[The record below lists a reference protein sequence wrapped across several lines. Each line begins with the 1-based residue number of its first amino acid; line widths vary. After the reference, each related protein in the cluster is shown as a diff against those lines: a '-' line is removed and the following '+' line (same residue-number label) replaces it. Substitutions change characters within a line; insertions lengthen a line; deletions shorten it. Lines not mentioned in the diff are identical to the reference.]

1 MPFPKFFV
9 HLPHYIIRCMRNMK
23 RILSLF
29 IITIGICFKA
39 LAGVEVRSSRLT
51 VSDGLAN
58 NSVRCI
64 YQDRKGFI
72 WFGTLDG
79 LNRYDGSSFLTF
91 LPERG
96 KGISLSDHR
105 MYRLKEDK
113 NGFLWIRHTPSV
125 FSCYDLKKGQVV
137 DFTGCGENMWYYS
150 QIYVP
155 DKAGEDVWLWGNQA
169 GCRRVTCREG
179 VLSSEFFRKGKGLE
193 SDAVNHIRPDGKGGV
208 WIATPNGLYHWAE
221 GKLAETASGLNIR
234 YIHVYQGN
242 AYFFAT
248 DGTMYTSDGEG
259 RVKRLDKAS
268 VRRKTGFDGYIF
280 YRDEWMVYASTGNYC
295 FNFTQGRFVKP
306 NPKLDVHHVQIIE
319 DNKRDFWIYNNT
331 GTVRYVQAAGGEVR
345 EFRLMS
351 DEDLDYIDEERYS
364 IVHDSRG
371 LLWIATYGNGLY
383 VYDLQKGDMQHFTVG
398 ERGGTNSVISS
409 DYLLCLMEDRLGNM
423 WVSSEFTGIDKL
435 SIMDDGAFY
444 VYPNGEEKINRSNT
458 VRSLSCLD
466 GSDLYIATRTG
477 DVVVYD
483 SRFLVKH
490 VLKANTNMYAVEK
503 DDEGRVW
510 YGTRGKG
517 VMVGDEQY
525 AHHSGDSASLS
536 SNQVYNLYKDSRG
549 RMWVAT
555 LGGGLN
561 LAVRE
566 GGTYR
571 FRSFFLEEGANR
583 VRTVCE
589 DADGWMWMGTDKGV
603 FVFHPDTLLKDPD
616 AYYNYTLENGDLYS
630 NEIRSI
636 VRDSEGCVWIAET
649 GAGFSYCMPGGDYA
663 HLKFTH
669 YGMTDGLVN
678 NMVQDF
684 VEDLRGDMWIS
695 TEYGISCFDRETKLF
710 ENYFFS
716 TNVLGNIYTENCG
729 IRLPDGRLAFG
740 TNYGL
745 NIIHPESLVADV
757 GNKSVVTFT
766 DLKLDGVSVR
776 PGDAHSPLESALPYL
791 SEIKLQYYQNSFVI
805 DFSTLDY
812 VRQGIQQF
820 SYRLDGYEKVW
831 SKPSPLSFA
840 AYKNL
845 RPGTYRLRVKASN
858 SLGVW
863 SEKESVLKIT
873 VMPPFWETGW
883 AYLIYVLV
891 AGGLLYLAF
900 SIFSKMNALRNQ
912 IKVEEQLTEY
922 KLVFFTNISHEFRT
936 PLTLIQNALE
946 KIHRAGKL
954 PKEIASSVSLM
965 DKSTGRM
972 LRLINQLLEFRKMQ
986 NNKLSLALEKAD
998 VMEFLRDITLSFN
1011 DIIESKQMQ
1020 FRFVPSVKKYE
1031 MFIDRSMLDK
1041 IVYNLLSNAFKYTP
1055 SGGKILLAAT
1065 ADEAGKKFVIRVSDT
1080 GVGIPKEKRDEL
1092 FKRFAKSRFSGSS
1105 MGIGLHLTRE
1115 LVAALKG
1122 TIAYE
1127 ENTEAG
1133 GGSVFIV
1140 TLPLDASVYE
1150 EKDFLIQ
1157 DNVILRE
1164 EEHAEK
1170 QQAEWLLQDK
1180 EEWQEKDAGPSGPL
1194 NHRKVLVIEDDT
1206 DVREF
1211 LKSELGKYFEVTAA
1225 SDGKSGLKEA
1235 HANDFDL
1242 IISDVMMPGHSGFEI
1257 TRQLKNDF
1265 ETSHVPIILLTA
1277 LDANESHLEG
1287 IDSGADAYITKPFS
1301 MNLLLARAFRLIE
1314 QRDRLRKKFSNDPSA
1329 KLSPALCT
1337 TDRDKQ
1343 FTERLALILEK
1354 NMQNAQLS
1362 VDELAGMM
1370 GIGRSVFYRKVR
1382 GITGY
1387 SPNEYLRIIRMK
1399 KAAELLAQSDTLTI
1413 AEVAR
1418 EVGVNDPFYFS
1429 KCFKAQFGVT
1439 PSAYQKSGG
1448 MKDENEDEE

>member
-1 MPFPKFFV
+1 MKG
-9 HLPHYIIRCMRNMK
+9 MK
-23 RILSLF
+23 RIVSFF
-29 IITIGICFKA
+29 IIIIGMYFA
-39 LAGVEVRSSRLT
+39 AWADVDVRSSRLT
-51 VSDGLAN
+51 VTDGLAN

-64 YQDRKGFI
+64 YQDQKGFI

-96 KGISLSDHR
+96 KGVSLSDHR
-105 MYRLKEDK
+105 MYRLAEDK

-137 DFTGCGENMWYYS
+137 DFTGCGENMWYYAE
-150 QIYVP
+150 IYVP
-155 DKAGEDVWLWGNQA
+155 RKADEDVWLWGSQK
-169 GCRRVTCREG
+169 GCRRVMCRDG
-179 VLSSEFFRKGKGLE
+179 VLSSESFRKGKGLPT
-193 SDAVNHIRPDGKGGV
+193 DAVNHLQPDGKGGV
-208 WIATPNGLYHWAE
+208 WIATPEGIYHWTE
-221 GKLAETASGLNIR
+221 GEMREAAPALDIR
-234 YIHVYQGN
+234 YIHVHQGK

-248 DGTMYTSDGEG
+248 DGTMYASENGD
-259 RVKRLDKAS
+259 RVKRLDKVP
-268 VRRKTGFDGYIF
+268 VRKRKVDFDGYIF
-280 YRDEWMVYASTGNYC
+280 YRDEWMIYSSAGNFC

-306 NPKLDVHHVQIIE
+306 HPKLDVHHVQIIE
-319 DNKRDFWIYNNT
+319 DNKLDFWIYNHT
-331 GTVRYVQAAGGEVR
+331 GTVRYVQAESGEVR

-351 DEDLDYIDEERYS
+351 DENLDYIDEERYS

-371 LLWIATYGNGLY
+371 LLWIATYGRGLY
-383 VYDLQKGDMQHFTVG
+383 VYDLKTGGMQHFTVG
-398 ERGGTNSVISS
+398 ERGGTDNVISS

-435 SIMDDGAFY
+435 SILNPGAFH

-458 VRSLSCLD
+458 VRSLSCLN
-466 GSDLYIATRTG
+466 GSDIYIATRTG
-477 DVVVYD
+477 DVIVYD
-483 SRFLVKH
+483 TLFSAKH
-490 VLKANTNMYAVEK
+490 VLKANTNVYAVEK
-503 DDEGRVW
+503 DAEGRVW

-525 AHHSGDSASLS
+525 SHHAGDPASLS

-561 LAVRE
+561 LAIRE
-566 GGTYR
+566 DGVYR
-571 FRSFFLEEGANR
+571 FRSFFLKEGENR
-583 VRTVCE
+583 VRAVCE
-589 DADGWMWMGTDKGV
+589 DANGWMWMGTDKGV
-603 FVFHPDTLLKDPD
+603 FVFRPEELLNNPD

-636 VRDSEGCVWIAET
+636 VRDSRGCMWIAET
-649 GAGFSYCMPGGDYA
+649 GAGFSYCMPGEDYA
-663 HLKFTH
+663 RLEFTH

-695 TEYGISCFDRETKLF
+695 TEYGISCFDREAGLF

-745 NIIHPESLVADV
+745 NIINPGALAEEV
-757 GNKSVVTFT
+757 GNESTVTFT

-776 PGDAHSPLESALPYL
+776 PGDEHSPLESALPYV
-791 SEIKLQYYQNSFVI
+791 SEIKLPYYQNSFVI

-812 VRQGIQQF
+812 VRQGIQKF
-820 SYRLDGYEKVW
+820 IYRLEGYEKTW

-858 SLGVW
+858 ALGVW
-863 SEKESVLKIT
+863 SGKESVLKIT
-873 VMPPFWETGW
+873 VKPPFWKTGW
-883 AYLIYVLV
+883 AYLAYALL
-891 AGGLLYLAF
+891 AGGLLYVAF
-900 SIFSKMNALRNQ
+900 CIFSKMNALRNQ

-954 PKEIASSVSLM
+954 PREIASSVSLM

-998 VMEFLRDITLSFN
+998 VMDFLRDIALSFN
-1011 DIIESKQMQ
+1011 DIIESKQMI
-1020 FRFVPSVKKYE
+1020 FRFLPSVGKYE

-1055 SGGKILLAAT
+1055 SGGKILLSAT
-1065 ADEAGKKFVIRVSDT
+1065 VDEEGKAFVIRVSDT

-1092 FKRFAKSRFSGSS
+1092 FKRFAKSRFTGSS
-1105 MGIGLHLTRE
+1105 MGIGLHLTHE
-1115 LVAALKG
+1115 LVSVLKG
-1122 TIAYE
+1122 TIAYK

-1133 GGSVFIV
+1133 GGSVFVV

-1164 EEHAEK
+1164 EEQAEK
-1170 QQAEWLLQDK
+1170 QQAEWLLKDK
-1180 EEWQEKDAGPSGPL
+1180 EEMQEAEIEAFEPL

-1211 LKSELGKYFEVTAA
+1211 LKSELNKYFEVTAA

-1235 HANDFDL
+1235 HEHDFDL
-1242 IISDVMMPGHSGFEI
+1242 IISDVMMPGYSGFEL

-1265 ETSHVPIILLTA
+1265 ETSHIPIILLTA

-1301 MNLLLARAFRLIE
+1301 MHLLLTRAFRLIE

-1329 KLSPALCT
+1329 KLSSALCT

-1343 FTERLALILEK
+1343 FTERLALIIEK
-1354 NMQNAQLS
+1354 NMQNPQLS
-1362 VDELAGMM
+1362 IDDLAGMM
-1370 GIGRSVFYRKVR
+1370 GVGRSIFYRKVR

-1399 KAAELLAQSDTLTI
+1399 KAADLLAQSDTVTI

-1429 KCFKAQFGVT
+1429 KCFKSQFGVT

-1448 MKDENEDEE
+1448 GMPEGE

>member
-1 MPFPKFFV
+1 MDVNTEKNILEDITRKEYEHGFVTDVEQEFIPKG
-9 HLPHYIIRCMRNMK
+9 LNEDIIRLISSKKEEPLWLLDFRLEAFRKWQKMK
-23 RILSLF
+23 MPHWAHLDIPEIDF
-29 IITIGICFKA
+29 QDIIYYAAPKKDSDRPKEIDPELAETFEKLGIPLHERAA
-39 LAGVEVRSSRLT
+39 LAGVAVDAVFDSVSVKTTFRQTLADKGIIFCSFSEAVKEHPDLVRKYLAT
-51 VSDGLAN
+51 VVPSGDNFYAALNSAVFSDG
-58 NSVRCI
+58 SFCYIPKGVRC
-64 YQDRKGFI
+64 
-72 WFGTLDG
+72 
-79 LNRYDGSSFLTF
+79 
-91 LPERG
+91 PME
-96 KGISLSDHR
+96 
-105 MYRLKEDK
+105 
-113 NGFLWIRHTPSV
+113 
-125 FSCYDLKKGQVV
+125 
-137 DFTGCGENMWYYS
+137 
-150 QIYVP
+150 
-155 DKAGEDVWLWGNQA
+155 
-169 GCRRVTCREG
+169 
-179 VLSSEFFRKGKGLE
+179 LSSYFRINAKGTGQFERTLIVA
-193 SDAVNHIRPDGKGGV
+193 D
-208 WIATPNGLYHWAE
+208 E
-221 GKLAETASGLNIR
+221 GSYVSYMEGCTAP
-234 YIHVYQGN
+234 
-242 AYFFAT
+242 
-248 DGTMYTSDGEG
+248 M
-259 RVKRLDKAS
+259 
-268 VRRKTGFDGYIF
+268 
-280 YRDEWMVYASTGNYC
+280 RDENQLHAAV
-295 FNFTQGRFVKP
+295 VE
-306 NPKLDVHHVQIIE
+306 II
-319 DNKRDFWIYNNT
+319 
-331 GTVRYVQAAGGEVR
+331 
-345 EFRLMS
+345 
-351 DEDLDYIDEERYS
+351 
-364 IVHDSRG
+364 
-371 LLWIATYGNGLY
+371 
-383 VYDLQKGDMQHFTVG
+383 
-398 ERGGTNSVISS
+398 
-409 DYLLCLMEDRLGNM
+409 
-423 WVSSEFTGIDKL
+423 
-435 SIMDDGAFY
+435 
-444 VYPNGEEKINRSNT
+444 
-458 VRSLSCLD
+458 
-466 GSDLYIATRTG
+466 
-477 DVVVYD
+477 
-483 SRFLVKH
+483 
-490 VLKANTNMYAVEK
+490 VEK
-503 DDEGRVW
+503 DAEGRVW

-525 AHHSGDSASLS
+525 SHHAGDPASLS

-561 LAVRE
+561 LAIRE
-566 GGTYR
+566 DGVYR
-571 FRSFFLEEGANR
+571 FRSFFLKEGENR
-583 VRTVCE
+583 VRAVCE
-589 DADGWMWMGTDKGV
+589 DANGWMWMGTDKGV
-603 FVFHPDTLLKDPD
+603 FVFRPEELLNNPD

-636 VRDSEGCVWIAET
+636 VRDSRGCMWIAET
-649 GAGFSYCMPGGDYA
+649 GAGFSYCMPGEDYA
-663 HLKFTH
+663 RLEFTH

-695 TEYGISCFDRETKLF
+695 TEYGISCFDREAGLF

-745 NIIHPESLVADV
+745 NIINPGALAEEV
-757 GNKSVVTFT
+757 GNESTVTFT

-776 PGDAHSPLESALPYL
+776 PGDEHSPLESALPYV
-791 SEIKLQYYQNSFVI
+791 SEIKLPYYQNSFVI

-812 VRQGIQQF
+812 VRQGIQKF
-820 SYRLDGYEKVW
+820 IYRLEGYEKTW

-858 SLGVW
+858 ALGVW
-863 SEKESVLKIT
+863 SGKESVLKIT
-873 VMPPFWETGW
+873 VKPPFWKTGW
-883 AYLIYVLV
+883 AYLAYALL
-891 AGGLLYLAF
+891 AGGLLYVAF

-954 PKEIASSVSLM
+954 PREIASSVSLM

-998 VMEFLRDITLSFN
+998 VMDFLRDIALSFN
-1011 DIIESKQMQ
+1011 DIIESKQMI
-1020 FRFVPSVKKYE
+1020 FRFLPSVGKYE

-1055 SGGKILLAAT
+1055 SGGKILLSAT
-1065 ADEAGKKFVIRVSDT
+1065 VDEAGKAFVIRVSDT

-1092 FKRFAKSRFSGSS
+1092 FKRFAKSRFTGSS
-1105 MGIGLHLTRE
+1105 MGIGLHLTHE
-1115 LVAALKG
+1115 LVSVLKG
-1122 TIAYE
+1122 TIAYK

-1133 GGSVFIV
+1133 GGSVFVV

-1164 EEHAEK
+1164 EEQAEK
-1170 QQAEWLLQDK
+1170 QQAEWLLKDK
-1180 EEWQEKDAGPSGPL
+1180 EEMQEAEIEAFEPL

-1211 LKSELGKYFEVTAA
+1211 LKSELNKYFEVTAA

-1235 HANDFDL
+1235 HEHDFDL
-1242 IISDVMMPGHSGFEI
+1242 IISDVMMPGYSGFEL

-1265 ETSHVPIILLTA
+1265 ETSHIPIILLTA

-1301 MNLLLARAFRLIE
+1301 MHLLLTRAFRLIE

-1329 KLSPALCT
+1329 KLSSALCT

-1343 FTERLALILEK
+1343 FTERLALIIEK
-1354 NMQNAQLS
+1354 NMQNPQLS
-1362 VDELAGMM
+1362 IDDLAGMM
-1370 GIGRSVFYRKVR
+1370 GVGRSIFYRKVR

-1399 KAAELLAQSDTLTI
+1399 KAADLLAQSDTVTI

-1429 KCFKAQFGVT
+1429 RCFKEQFGMSPT
-1439 PSAYQKSGG
+1439 AYQKNKG
-1448 MKDENEDEE
+1448 KDAENND

>member
-1 MPFPKFFV
+1 MLFGKFFV
-9 HLPHYIIRCMRNMK
+9 HLYIIIRYVRNMK
-23 RILSLF
+23 RILSFL
-29 IITIGICFKA
+29 IIIIGFCCQSF
-39 LAGVEVRSSRLT
+39 AGVEVRSSRLT
-51 VSDGLAN
+51 VTDGLAN

-64 YQDRKGFI
+64 YQDQKGFI

-79 LNRYDGSSFLTF
+79 LNRYDGSAFLTF

-96 KGISLSDHR
+96 KGVSLSDHR

-137 DFTGCGENMWYYS
+137 DFTGCGENMWYYTDV
-150 QIYVP
+150 YVP
-155 DKAGEDVWLWGNQA
+155 DKAGEDVWLWGA
-169 GCRRVTCREG
+169 KGGCRRVMCRDG
-179 VLSSEFFRKGKGLE
+179 VLSSEAFRKGKGLPT
-193 SDAVNHIRPDGKGGV
+193 DAINHLQPDGTGGV
-208 WIATPNGLYHWAE
+208 WLATPEGIYHWTE
-221 GKLAETASGLNIR
+221 GEMHEAAPALHIR
-234 YIHVYQGN
+234 YIHVHQGK
-242 AYFFAT
+242 AYFFAA
-248 DGTMYTSDGEG
+248 DGTMYVSEDG
-259 RVKRLDKAS
+259 RHIRRLDKAS
-268 VRRKTGFDGYIF
+268 VRNRKVDFNGYIF
-280 YRDEWMVYASTGNYC
+280 YRNEWMIYASTGNYC
-295 FNFTQGRFVKP
+295 FNFEKRSFVKP
-306 NPKLDVHHVQIIE
+306 RPELDVRHVQIIK

-331 GTVRYVQAAGGEVR
+331 GTVRYVQVESGEVR

-351 DEDLDYIDEERYS
+351 DENLDYIDEERYS

-371 LLWIATYGNGLY
+371 LLWIATYGRGLY
-383 VYDLQKGDMQHFTVG
+383 VYDLKSGEMQHFTVG

-409 DYLLCLMEDRLGNM
+409 DYLLFLMEDRLGNI

-435 SIMDDGAFY
+435 SILNEGAFY
-444 VYPNGEEKINRSNT
+444 VYPNGEKKINRSNT
-458 VRSLSCLD
+458 VRSLSCPD
-466 GSDLYIATRTG
+466 GSDMYIATRTG
-477 DVVVYD
+477 DVIVYD
-483 SRFLVKH
+483 TLFSAKH
-490 VLKANTNMYAVEK
+490 VLKANTNVYAVEK
-503 DDEGRVW
+503 DAEGNIW

-525 AHHSGDSASLS
+525 SHRVGDPTSLS
-536 SNQVYNLYKDSRG
+536 SNQVYNLYRDSRG
-549 RMWVAT
+549 RMWIAT

-561 LAVRE
+561 LAIRE
-566 GGTYR
+566 NGTYR
-571 FRSFFLEEGANR
+571 FRNFFPNEGESR
-583 VRTVCE
+583 VRAVCE
-589 DADGWMWMGTDKGV
+589 DANGWMWLGTDKGV
-603 FVFHPDTLLKDPD
+603 FVFHPDQLLENPD

-636 VRDSEGCVWIAET
+636 VRDSEGYMWIAET
-649 GAGFSYCMPGGDYA
+649 GAGFSYCLPDGDYA
-663 HLKFTH
+663 HLNFTH
-669 YGMTDGLVN
+669 YGMTNGLVN

-695 TEYGISCFDRETKLF
+695 TEYGISCFERESGLF

-745 NIIHPESLVADV
+745 NIINPGALVADV
-757 GNKSVVTFT
+757 GNESVVTFT

-776 PGDAHSPLESALPYL
+776 PGDTHSPLESALPYVTGIEL
-791 SEIKLQYYQNSFVI
+791 PYYQNSFVI

-812 VRQGIQQF
+812 VQPGIQKF
-820 SYRLDGYEKVW
+820 SYLLDGYEKAW

-845 RPGTYRLRVKASN
+845 RPGKYHLRVKACN

-863 SEKESVLKIT
+863 NEKESVLKIV

-891 AGGLLYLAF
+891 AGGLLYVAF
-900 SIFSKMNALRNQ
+900 TVFSKMNALRNQ

-998 VMEFLRDITLSFN
+998 VMDFLKDIALMFN
-1011 DIIESKQMQ
+1011 DIIESKQMV
-1020 FRFVPSVKKYE
+1020 FRFIPSVEKYV

-1055 SGGKILLAAT
+1055 SKGEILMSAT
-1065 ADEAGKKFVIRVSDT
+1065 VDEAGRKLVIRVADT
-1080 GVGIPKEKRDEL
+1080 GVGVPKEKRDEL
-1092 FKRFAKSRFSGSS
+1092 FKRFTKSRFSGSS
-1105 MGIGLHLTRE
+1105 MGIGLHLTHE
-1115 LVAALKG
+1115 LVSVLKG
-1122 TIAYE
+1122 TIVYQ

-1133 GGSVFIV
+1133 KGSVFIV
-1140 TLPLDASVYE
+1140 TLPLDESVYE

-1164 EEHAEK
+1164 EEQAEK
-1170 QQAEWLLQDK
+1170 QQVEWLLNDK
-1180 EEWQEKDAGPSGPL
+1180 EDLPEKEVEPFEPL
-1194 NHRKVLVIEDDT
+1194 NHRDVLVIEDDT

-1211 LKSELGKYFEVTAA
+1211 LKFELGKYFKVIAA
-1225 SDGKSGLKEA
+1225 SDGESGLREA
-1235 HANDFDL
+1235 RAHDFDL
-1242 IISDVMMPGHSGFEI
+1242 IISDVMMPGYSGFEL
-1257 TRQLKNDF
+1257 TRRLKNDF
-1265 ETSHVPIILLTA
+1265 ETSHIPIILLTA
-1277 LDANESHLEG
+1277 LDANESHLKG

-1301 MNLLLARAFRLIE
+1301 MHLLLARAFRLIE
-1314 QRDRLRKKFSNDPSA
+1314 QRDKLRKKFSNDPSA
-1329 KLSPALCT
+1329 KLSATLCV

-1343 FTERLALILEK
+1343 FTDRLMSIIEK
-1354 NMQNAQLS
+1354 HIQNPQLS
-1362 VDELAGMM
+1362 VDELASIM

-1399 KAAELLAQSDTLTI
+1399 KAAELLAQSDTITI

-1429 KCFKAQFGVT
+1429 KCFKSQFGVT
-1439 PSAYQKSGG
+1439 PSAYQKNGG
-1448 MKDENEDEE
+1448 KIGEEKEAE